1 MTTKTAPAKRWRV
14 RPQPEAVPQGE
25 WPPLIGRLL
34 ANRGLVDAAEARA
47 FIDGM
52 SPPVALPDIEK
63 AVGRLAGACKRG
75 ETVAVFGDFDVDGV
89 TAAALLTESLS
100 ALGAKPLPYL
110 PHRANEGYGLNVAAI
125 ASLAGLG
132 ATLLV
137 TADCGTSNV
146 AEIAD
151 AAMRGMDIIV
161 LDHHTVP
168 PLLPAAGAIVNPKR
182 DPNSKDE
189 PAACGIAYHVLVALH
204 DALGCEFD
212 DAAMLELAALGTVCD
227 LAPLRGENRR
237 IVRDGLRAL
246 AKTQRPGLR
255 ALLASAGLDPQR
267 IDTEAVGYTIGPR
280 LNAAGRMAHARLA
293 FDLLTTRDDARG
305 EELAGELGAL
315 NRERQQATEQAMA
328 LAGEL
333 FADEDA
339 PLIMLG
345 HAELPAGIIGLVA
358 ARLAEAYYRPAVV
371 YEQGDETSRA
381 SARSIAEFDL
391 AGALRSCPELFE
403 RFGGHRA
410 AAGFTARNERLP
422 EIKAA
427 LQAHAGE
434 RLTGIEL
441 APAIEIDAEV
451 PLSWIRGEEIRWL
464 GRLAPHGVGNPEP
477 TFLSRNVQVVE
488 RRAVGA
494 DGDHLRLKL
503 RDGPVA
509 WPAIAFRHDGDG
521 IEEGAPCDVVFTMSA
536 DRLTSDGLQLRVLD
550 VRPAG
555 Q

>member
-1 MTTKTAPAKRWRV
+1 MVTKTAPPKRWRV
-14 RPQPEAVPQGE
+14 RTEPDVVPQGD

-34 ANRGLVDAAEARA
+34 ANRGLRTTVEAQA
-47 FIDGM
+47 FIDN
-52 SPPVALPDIEK
+52 SPPPIDLPDMER
-63 AVGRLAGACKRG
+63 AVARLAAACRRG

-89 TAAALLTESLS
+89 TAAALLTEGLTS
-100 ALGAKPLPYL
+100 LGAKPLPYL
-110 PHRANEGYGLNVAAI
+110 PHRANEGYGLNVAAV

-146 AEIAD
+146 TEIAD
-151 AAMRGMDIIV
+151 AAMRGMGVVV

-168 PLLPAAGAIVNPKR
+168 PLLPAADAIVNPKR

-204 DALGCEFD
+204 GALGREVD
-212 DAAMLELAALGTVCD
+212 DGSMLELAALGTVCD
-227 LAPLRGENRR
+227 LAPMSGENRR

-246 AKTQRPGLR
+246 GKTQRPGLR
-255 ALLASAGLDPQR
+255 ALMASAGLDPHR
-267 IDTEAVGYTIGPR
+267 IDTEAVGFTIGPR

-293 FDLLTTRDDARG
+293 FDLLTCRDEARG
-305 EELAGELGAL
+305 EELAAELGSL
-315 NRERQQATEQAMA
+315 NRQRQQATEQAMA
-328 LAGEL
+328 LASDL
-333 FADEDA
+333 LDDDDA
-339 PLIMLG
+339 PLLMLG

-371 YEQGDETSRA
+371 YEQGDDLSRA
-381 SARSIAEFDL
+381 SARSIREFDL

-410 AAGFTARNERLP
+410 AAGFTARNEKLP
-422 EIKAA
+422 EIKEK

-434 RLTGIEL
+434 RLAGVDL
-441 APAIEIDAEV
+441 APAIEIDAEA
-451 PLSWIRGEEIRWL
+451 PLASIRGDEIRWL

-477 TFLSRNVQVVE
+477 AFLSRNVQVVE
-488 RRAVGA
+488 RKAVGA

-503 RDGPVA
+503 RDGPVV
-509 WPAIAFRHDGDG
+509 WPAIAFRHEGDG

-536 DRLTSDGLQLRVLD
+536 DRLSSDGLQLRVLD
-550 VRPAG
+550 VRPTAT
-555 Q
+555 